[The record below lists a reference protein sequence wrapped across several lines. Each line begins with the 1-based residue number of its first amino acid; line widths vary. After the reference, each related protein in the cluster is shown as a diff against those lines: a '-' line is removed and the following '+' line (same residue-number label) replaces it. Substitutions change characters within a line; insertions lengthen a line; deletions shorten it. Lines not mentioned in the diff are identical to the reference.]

1 MSSHDEQLNSLQQ
14 KLDMKKK
21 GTASYYIVMTSL
33 FLVERERL
41 KQDNTKLSR
50 QGKVT
55 LH

>member
-21 GTASYYIVMTSL
+21 GTASCDIIMTSL

-50 QGKVT
+50 QAKVT
-55 LH
+55 LQ